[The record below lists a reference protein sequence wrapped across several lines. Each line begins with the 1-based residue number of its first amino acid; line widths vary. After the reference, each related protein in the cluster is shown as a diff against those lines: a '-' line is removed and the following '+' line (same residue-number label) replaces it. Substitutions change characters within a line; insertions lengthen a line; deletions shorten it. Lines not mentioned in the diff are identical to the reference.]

1 MATVENISTLQN
13 SSSKISVT
21 LHENYFAKDGTYYA
35 TVTRNKATFKN
46 ILSEIAEDNKG
57 MDPFML
63 QFAAI
68 LIQKK
73 ILKMLEQGKAVNV
86 LDLGTLYIA
95 MKCNAKG
102 KSEVSENGKFYIKFA
117 PTDLANKA
125 LASLSVDKVVYA
137 EGNPEITT
145 ITDLS
150 TGSIDGNLTSGKPC
164 RLTGGN
170 LKIGGDECGIWF
182 APVNSEGKI
191 AEDETTWIKLDDSAL
206 FRNKPSELNFFV
218 QDTIPAGNYSIILR
232 TSYLSK
238 DKSRKTVLEAHSAT
252 VTVNAS

>member
-1 MATVENISTLQN
+1 MENISTLEN
-13 SSSKISVT
+13 SSSILSVT
-21 LHENYFAKDGTYYA
+21 LHENNFTKDGSYYA
-35 TVTRNKATFKN
+35 TVSRNTATFKN

-86 LDLGTLYIA
+86 LDLGTMYIA

-102 KSEVSENGKFYIKFA
+102 KSDVSESGNFYIKFT
-117 PTDLANKA
+117 PTPLANEA
-125 LASLSVDKVVYA
+125 IASLSVDKIVYA
-137 EGNPEITT
+137 DGSPEITT

-150 TGSIDGNLTSGKPC
+150 DTESEGKLTKGKPC
-164 RLTGGN
+164 RITGSR
-170 LKIGGDECGIWF
+170 LKLGGENWGIYF
-182 APVNSEGKI
+182 APVDSEGNLNS
-191 AEDETTWIKLDDSAL
+191 DESQWIKTDESSL

-218 QDTIPAGNYSIILR
+218 PDSLSEGSWQIVLR
-232 TSYLSK
+232 TTYLGK
-238 DKSRKTVLEAHSAT
+238 DKSRKSMLETVSDVIT
-252 VTVNAS
+252 VAE